1 MCFTILL
8 LLVRKTS
15 ETFADS
21 HSIPKASSFSEI
33 QFLCTTSQ
41 LRLGQ
46 ISIGIFLL
54 VQKSPNVLHRISVDM
69 QRNLGFG
76 SDPTDVEFQ
85 LVLTSFN

>member
-15 ETFADS
+15 ETFAGS
-21 HSIPKASSFSEI
+21 HSIPKAKMCRFI
-33 QFLCTTSQ
+33 FLRNSV
-41 LRLGQ
+41 LVNDKSIYAQ

-69 QRNLGFG
+69 HRNLG
-76 SDPTDVEFQ
+76 VWQ
-85 LVLTSFN
+85 